1 MTDIG
6 MTTSSVPDAAANA
19 IAGHD
24 QTAPGAP
31 APGVAPT
38 TPAPSSE
45 ADPFAELPAE
55 RAVFDRGYVE
65 SLRSE
70 GAKYRTEAG
79 STRQQLQGYEDVFSV
94 YEPDDRQVWLDL
106 ARTWAT
112 DPAKAAAVMQTIASS
127 VLGEQAGGDGDAGSP
142 PPGSPADTPI
152 LGDAVSNLT
161 PDQVKALVAEELSA
175 RDSARAEQQ
184 AVADV
189 FSEVRAAGFDPE
201 SAEGFMVLYN
211 ANHYTGGDITKAVA
225 MTGEYK
231 QKIIDEYVQGRS
243 GGRAM
248 PAPSG
253 GVVATSNGEA
263 ITSIDDA
270 RKATDRF
277 LQERRLAQ

>member
-1 MTDIG
+1 MTDTG
-6 MTTSSVPDAAANA
+6 MTTNSVPDAAANA
-19 IAGHD
+19 IAGNM
-24 QTAPGAP
+24 QPASGVPAPDAAPTAP
-31 APGVAPT
+31 AP
-38 TPAPSSE
+38 PSG

-79 STRQQLQGYEDVFSV
+79 AARDQLRGYEDVFGV

-112 DPAKAAAVMQTIASS
+112 DPNKAASVMQQIASS
-127 VLGEQAGGDGDAGSP
+127 VLGDSNGDANADAGTAPTSA
-142 PPGSPADTPI
+142 ADTPI
-152 LGDAVSNLT
+152 LGDAVANLT
-161 PDQVKALVAEELSA
+161 PEQVKQLVDEQLAA
-175 RDSARAEQQ
+175 RDSAKAEQQ

-189 FSEVRAAGFDPE
+189 FAEVRAAGFDPE

-211 ANHYTGGDITKAVA
+211 ANHYTGGDIAKAVA

-231 QKIIDEYVQGRS
+231 QKIIDDYVQGRS

-253 GVVATSNGEA
+253 GVVATSTGEA

>member
-1 MTDIG
+1 MTDTG
-6 MTTSSVPDAAANA
+6 MTTSSVPDAAAAA
-19 IAGHD
+19 IAGD
-24 QTAPGAP
+24 QTASGVP
-31 APGVAPT
+31 APGAAPT
-38 TPAPSSE
+38 ATAPPSG

-79 STRQQLQGYEDVFSV
+79 SARDQLKGYEDVFGV

-112 DPAKAAAVMQTIASS
+112 DPGRAASVMQQIAST
-127 VLGEQAGGDGDAGSP
+127 VLGEQTDEQADDTSPTAGT
-142 PPGSPADTPI
+142 PADTPI
-152 LGDAVSNLT
+152 LGDAVANLT
-161 PDQVKALVAEELSA
+161 PDQVKALVEEQLAA
-175 RDSARAEQQ
+175 RDTARAEQQ

-189 FSEVRAAGFDPE
+189 FAEVRAAGFDPE

-211 ANHYTGGDITKAVA
+211 ANHHTGGDIAKAVA

-231 QKIIDEYVQGRS
+231 QKIIDDYVQGRS

-253 GVVATSNGEA
+253 GVVATSTGEA

-270 RKATDRF
+270 RRATDRF

>member
-6 MTTSSVPDAAANA
+6 MTTSSVPDAAAAA
-19 IAGHD
+19 IVGD
-24 QTAPGAP
+24 QTAPGVPAPGATPTAP
-31 APGVAPT
+31 AP
-38 TPAPSSE
+38 PSGT
-45 ADPFAELPAE
+45 DPFAELPAE

-79 STRQQLQGYEDVFSV
+79 TARDQLRGYEEVFSV
-94 YEPDDRQVWLDL
+94 YEPDDREVWLDL

-112 DPAKAAAVMQTIASS
+112 DPNRAAAVMQQIAST
-127 VLGEQAGGDGDAGSP
+127 VLGEQAGADAP
-142 PPGSPADTPI
+142 DPGSADTPI
-152 LGDAVSNLT
+152 LGDAVGNLT
-161 PDQVKALVAEELSA
+161 PDQVKALVAEEIAA
-175 RDSARAEQQ
+175 RDSAKAEQQ

-189 FSEVRAAGFDPE
+189 FAEVRAAGFDPE

-211 ANHYTGGDITKAVA
+211 ANHYTGGDISKAVA
-225 MTGEYK
+225 MTGDYK

-248 PAPSG
+248 PSPAG
-253 GVVATSNGEA
+253 GVVATSTGEE

-270 RKATDRF
+270 RRATDRF